1 MDGLPEKRVRVV
13 DRGSK
18 FADEAKPPRSG
29 DSGGK
34 WRLVDRGGRPLHP
47 LLYSNGKT
55 QEDVVNEIIE
65 ALDDHDIVFLVG
77 GVGTGKS
84 AIALHIIDHYG
95 KGIISTPTKILERQ
109 YTEDYCGTQS
119 MRVGDPD
126 GSSLNINLLMGRTNF
141 PCPNPPRN
149 LKRKPIHSGD
159 RRLPCVRR
167 LPEGVSRCAVG
178 AECPLWSPVY
188 VPGSCTL
195 LERRGRDTIEYTSI
209 TGKKVYY
216 RAEEPCPYYAQFIHF
231 TRPGAI
237 IMNSAKW
244 EAETWLGRK
253 PRVPVEIIDEGDE
266 YLDGLTYRTSVTRR
280 LYERIRR
287 EGLVDDDTLR
297 LSLEHFQDTLD
308 RYGQAGYDGFL
319 QEEENI
325 AGFLADF
332 IDMLEGA
339 EPSDFVLGIKTR
351 IRLILENQEVSWV
364 RTNRDPP
371 NPGVTVFLPSPGVTL
386 RELAKRSGKMVFM
399 SATIHEPDSLTGIF
413 KMDAPMVVEAESRFP
428 GTLMIMVPPEG
439 HLLPR
444 VTYRTWRDQKFRE
457 GYWEY
462 LDDVIE
468 AAAKPCLVQ
477 VHAFRYLPEKYRP
490 SPDQRREEYWGFG
503 EAEVMFSTKTDRG
516 IDLRDEEC
524 RSIVI
529 MKYPF
534 PNTEDVV
541 FRTMRKLLGEDAFW
555 AYLRDIADRNLVQ
568 QCGRAV
574 RHRDD
579 WCEIYTLDGEVLR
592 RLPSLWRG
600 KYVLKEVPE

>member
-1 MDGLPEKRVRVV
+1 MDKRASWKLLGRDGEALP
-13 DRGSK
+13 
-18 FADEAKPPRSG
+18 P
-29 DSGGK
+29 
-34 WRLVDRGGRPLHP
+34 LV
-47 LLYSNGKT
+47 YSNRKT
-55 QEDVVNEIIE
+55 QEDVVNETLE
-65 ALDDHDIVFLVG
+65 ALDDHDLVFLVG

-95 KGIISTPTKILERQ
+95 KGIISTPTKILEKQ
-109 YTEDYCGTQS
+109 YTDDYCGNQN
-119 MRVGDPD
+119 MRVGTTDD
-126 GSSLNINLLMGRTNF
+126 SFNINLLMGRTNF
-141 PCPNPPRN
+141 PCPNPPPGM
-149 LKRKPIHSGD
+149 KKKPIHSGD
-159 RRLPCVRR
+159 RRLPCVKR

-178 AECPLWSPVY
+178 TDCTLWSPVY
-188 VPGSCTL
+188 VPGRCTL
-195 LERRGRDTIEYTSI
+195 LERRGRDTLEYMSI

-253 PRVPVEIIDEGDE
+253 PKVPVEIIDEGDE

-280 LYERIRR
+280 LFERIRR

-297 LSLEHFQDTLD
+297 SLLEHFQDTLD
-308 RYGQAGYDGFL
+308 TYGQAGYDGFL
-319 QEEENI
+319 QEEEKI
-325 AGFLADF
+325 ARFLADF
-332 IDMLEGA
+332 IDMLERA

-351 IRLILENQEVSWV
+351 IRLILENQEVSWA
-364 RTNRDPP
+364 RTSRSPP
-371 NPGVTVFLPSPGVTL
+371 NPGITVFLPSPSVTL

-399 SATIHEPDSLTGIF
+399 SATIHDLNSLTGIF

-428 GTLMIMVPPEG
+428 GTLMIMEPSEG
-439 HLLPR
+439 QLPR
-444 VTYRTWRDQKFRE
+444 VTYKTWRIREFRE

-490 SPDQRREEYWGFG
+490 SDDQRREEYWDFG
-503 EAEVMFSTKTDRG
+503 DAAVMFSTKTDRG
-516 IDLRDEEC
+516 VDLRDDVC

-534 PNTEDVV
+534 PNTEDIV
-541 FRTMRKLLGEDAFW
+541 FRTMRKLLGEDDFW

-574 RHRDD
+574 RHQDD

-592 RLPSLWRG
+592 RLPRLWRG
-600 KYVLKEVPE
+600 KYILKETLDPNP

>member
-1 MDGLPEKRVRVV
+1 M
-13 DRGSK
+13 
-18 FADEAKPPRSG
+18 
-29 DSGGK
+29 
-34 WRLVDRGGRPLHP
+34 
-47 LLYSNGKT
+47 
-55 QEDVVNEIIE
+55 VNEIIE